1 MDKIFLAA
9 RSDGLGSRLVAILN
23 AFYIASR
30 FGNKENVRFS
40 WVNKETFCQDD
51 GFNKNF
57 RGLNTK
63 IIGMSVE
70 EEDRIFSRNFIEKY
84 HIVESEINTRDFFYC
99 KKKVNTLEE
108 FLNIFRQDV
117 TSVCRTDIG
126 FLPQYLK
133 DVELNDYRGICKQAW
148 ENIEFSDNLKKLL
161 RMHSK
166 NHKNLVIMFVF
177 MLDPVMLFMII

>member
-40 WVNKETFCQDD
+40 WANKETFCQDD

-84 HIVESEINTRDFFYC
+84 
-99 KKKVNTLEE
+99 
-108 FLNIFRQDV
+108 
-117 TSVCRTDIG
+117 
-126 FLPQYLK
+126 
-133 DVELNDYRGICKQAW
+133 
-148 ENIEFSDNLKKLL
+148 
-161 RMHSK
+161 
-166 NHKNLVIMFVF
+166 
-177 MLDPVMLFMII
+177 

>member
-84 HIVESEINTRDFFYC
+84 HIVESEINTR
-99 KKKVNTLEE
+99 
-108 FLNIFRQDV
+108 
-117 TSVCRTDIG
+117 
-126 FLPQYLK
+126 
-133 DVELNDYRGICKQAW
+133 
-148 ENIEFSDNLKKLL
+148 
-161 RMHSK
+161 
-166 NHKNLVIMFVF
+166 
-177 MLDPVMLFMII
+177 